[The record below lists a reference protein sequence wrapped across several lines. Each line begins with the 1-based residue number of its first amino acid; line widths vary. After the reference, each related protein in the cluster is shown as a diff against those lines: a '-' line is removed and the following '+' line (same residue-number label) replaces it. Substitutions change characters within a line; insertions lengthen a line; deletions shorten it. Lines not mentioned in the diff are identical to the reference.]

1 MQTAAAVIPARLGS
15 TRLPNKALIAFNN
28 RPMVLHVCD
37 RAREA
42 EGIGRIIVAT
52 DSEEI
57 AQVVRE
63 GGYEA
68 ELVTEDCPSG
78 TDRVARVVAKID
90 EKVIVN
96 LQGDEPF
103 MEPQAIAMAAQLVLS
118 GKTRMGT
125 CVTDFHSVAEFR
137 DPAQVKC
144 VYDDN
149 GVALYF
155 SRAAIPYLRNEGLTG
170 ASKEE
175 NLLRAANVGRHLG
188 LYSYDREFLLKFVS
202 LKPSFL
208 ETTESLEQLRVLQY
222 GEPVH
227 VARVASE
234 AFGINTPEELERAK
248 QFAKEH
254 Y

>member
-1 MQTAAAVIPARLGS
+1 MQTAAVIIPARLGS
-15 TRLPNKALIAFNN
+15 TRLPNKALIALKN

-42 EGIGRIIVAT
+42 AGIGRIIVAT

-57 AQVVRE
+57 AKAVRD

-68 ELVTEDCPSG
+68 ELVQDDCPSG
-78 TDRVARVVAKID
+78 TDRIARVAAKLD

-103 MEPQAIAMAAQLVLS
+103 MEPDAIAAAADLVLS
-118 GKTRMGT
+118 GKARMGT
-125 CVTDFHSVAEFR
+125 CVTDFHSVAEFQ
-137 DPAQVKC
+137 DPSQVKC

-155 SRAAIPYLRNEGLTG
+155 SRAAIPFIQAGELAN
-170 ASKEE
+170 ASKQED
-175 NLLRAANVGRHLG
+175 LLRAANVGRHLG
-188 LYSYDREFLLKFVS
+188 LYSYDREFLLEFIS
-202 LKPSFL
+202 LTPSFL
-208 ETTESLEQLRVLQY
+208 EKTESLEQLRALQH
-222 GEPVH
+222 GHRIH
-227 VARVASE
+227 VVRVASE
-234 AFGINTPEELERAK
+234 AFGINTPEELARAQK
-248 QFAKEH
+248 YAEEH